1 MSLGIV
7 VILFRF
13 SGAGGP
19 KTISCLPQPH
29 VELMQ
34 DVKKKLMSAVEKMPA
49 FPKSV
54 HQVLKLASDIN
65 CSQKDLVEVIKND
78 PVFTLKILRLVN
90 SAYFGLSRE
99 ITSIN
104 HASVYLGLNTLKNV
118 ALGLAAVGAI
128 PKRSVAGLDMGAFW
142 LHSLGVA
149 AATRMLGEILGVSR
163 DEAADYFAAG
173 LLHDVGKVVFAL
185 YLPDEYKQA
194 SEQASE
200 PGVSLYEVELQ
211 VIGATHADIGA
222 MLAEKWNLPVD
233 LHDAIARHHT
243 AQEGEPSQLVD
254 CVFAAN
260 QISKKLAFGSAGD
273 FEVEPLPQSIQDRF
287 SLDMDGLIAEMPT
300 LDQEVE
306 HARVFIKLGEAQ

>member
-1 MSLGIV
+1 
-7 VILFRF
+7 
-13 SGAGGP
+13 
-19 KTISCLPQPH
+19 
-29 VELMQ
+29 MQ
-34 DVKKKLMSAVEKMPA
+34 DVKKKLLTAVEQMPA

-128 PKRSVAGLDMGAFW
+128 PKVTGSGLDMGAFW
-142 LHSLGVA
+142 LHSLAVA
-149 AATRMLGEILGVSR
+149 AATRMLGVKLGVSR

-185 YLPDEYKQA
+185 FMADDFRLVFEKA
-194 SEQASE
+194 AE
-200 PGVSLYEVELQ
+200 PGVSLYEAEL
-211 VIGATHADIGA
+211 VVMGATHADIGA
-222 MLAEKWNLPVD
+222 MLADKWNLPGD
-233 LHDAIARHHT
+233 LRDAIARHHT
-243 AQEGEPSQLVD
+243 VQEGESSQLVD
-254 CVFAAN
+254 CVFTAN
-260 QISKKLAFGSAGD
+260 QISKKLAYGSAGD
-273 FEVEPLPQSIQDRF
+273 YEVEPLPQSIQDRF
-287 SLDMDGLIAEMPT
+287 SLDIDGIIAGLPT
-300 LDQEVE
+300 LDEEVE
-306 HARVFIKLGEAQ
+306 RARVFIKLGEAK

>member
-1 MSLGIV
+1 
-7 VILFRF
+7 
-13 SGAGGP
+13 
-19 KTISCLPQPH
+19 
-29 VELMQ
+29 MQ
-34 DVKKKLMSAVEKMPA
+34 DIKTKLMSAVEKMPA

-54 HQVLKLASDIN
+54 HQVLKLAGDIN
-65 CSQKDLVEVIKND
+65 CSQKELVEVIKKD

-128 PKRSVAGLDMGAFW
+128 PATNVAGLDMGAFW

-149 AATRMLGEILGVSR
+149 TATRMLGSMLGVSR

-173 LLHDVGKVVFAL
+173 LLHDIGKVVFAL
-185 YLPDEYKQA
+185 YMPQEFKQ
-194 SEQASE
+194 
-200 PGVSLYEVELQ
+200 VSDKAAAESIPLTVAELA
-211 VIGATHADIGA
+211 VIGVTHADIGS
-222 MLAEKWNLPVD
+222 MLAEKWNLPGD

-243 AQEGEPSQLVD
+243 PNEGDPSQLVD

-260 QISKKLAFGSAGD
+260 QISKRLVFGSAGD
-273 FEVEPLPQSIQDRF
+273 YTVEVLPEAIKARF
-287 SLDMDGLIAEMPT
+287 SLDIEGLIKEMPT
-300 LDQEVE
+300 LDEEVE
-306 HARVFIKLGEAQ
+306 HARIFIKLGEAS

>member
-1 MSLGIV
+1 
-7 VILFRF
+7 
-13 SGAGGP
+13 
-19 KTISCLPQPH
+19 
-29 VELMQ
+29 MQ
-34 DVKKKLMSAVEKMPA
+34 DVKKKLLAAVEKMPA

-128 PKRSVAGLDMGAFW
+128 PKMSGSGLDMGAFW
-142 LHSLGVA
+142 LHSLAVA
-149 AATRMLGEILGVSR
+149 TATRLLGTKLGISR
-163 DEAADYFAAG
+163 DEAADYFASG
-173 LLHDVGKVVFAL
+173 LLHDVGKAVFAL
-185 YLPDEYKQA
+185 YLPKEYLLAFEKA
-194 SEQASE
+194 AE
-200 PGVSLYEVELQ
+200 PGVSLYEAEYQ

-222 MLAEKWNLPVD
+222 MLADKWNLPAD
-233 LHDAIARHHT
+233 LRDAIAGHH
-243 AQEGEPSQLVD
+243 AVQNGGSSQLVD

-273 FEVEPLPQSIQDRF
+273 FEVEPFPKSVQDRF
-287 SLDMDGLIAEMPT
+287 SLGIEGLIEKLPT
-300 LDQEVE
+300 LDEEVE

>member
-1 MSLGIV
+1 M
-7 VILFRF
+7 
-13 SGAGGP
+13 
-19 KTISCLPQPH
+19 K
-29 VELMQ
+29 
-34 DVKKKLMSAVEKMPA
+34 DVKKKLMNAVEQMPA

-65 CSQKDLVEVIKND
+65 CSQKELVEVIKKD

-128 PKRSVAGLDMGAFW
+128 PRTNVAGLDMGGFW
-142 LHSLGVA
+142 LHSLAVA
-149 AATRMLGEILGVSR
+149 TGTRMLGSMLGVSR

-185 YLPDEYKQA
+185 YMPEEFQKVADQA
-194 SEQASE
+194 SKTGETLARTE
-200 PGVSLYEVELQ
+200 KD
-211 VIGATHADIGA
+211 VIEYSHADIGA
-222 MLAEKWNLPVD
+222 MLADKWNLPKD
-233 LHDAIARHHT
+233 LHDSIARHHSPE
-243 AQEGEPSQLVD
+243 EGDPSQLID

-260 QISKKLAFGSAGD
+260 QISKKLAFGSAG
-273 FEVEPLPQSIQDRF
+273 EYTVEPLPQSIQDRF
-287 SLDMDGLIAEMPT
+287 SLDIDGLIKELPT
-300 LDQEVE
+300 LDEEVE
-306 HARVFIKLGEAQ
+306 RARIFIKLGEAS

>member
-1 MSLGIV
+1 
-7 VILFRF
+7 
-13 SGAGGP
+13 
-19 KTISCLPQPH
+19 
-29 VELMQ
+29 MQ
-34 DVKKKLMSAVEKMPA
+34 DVKKKLLSAVEKMPA

-128 PKRSVAGLDMGAFW
+128 PKASIAGLDMGAFW
-142 LHSLGVA
+142 LHSLAVA
-149 AATRMLGEILGVSR
+149 TATRMLGTMLGVSR

-185 YLPDEYKQA
+185 YMPEEYKQVL
-194 SEQASE
+194 EKTTE
-200 PGVSLYEVELQ
+200 PGVSLYKAELQ
-211 VIGATHADIGA
+211 IIGSTHAEIGAL
-222 MLAEKWNLPVD
+222 LAEKWNLPVD

-254 CVFAAN
+254 CVFAGN

-273 FEVEPLPQSIQDRF
+273 FEVEPLPKSIMDRF
-287 SLDMDGLIAEMPT
+287 SMDMDELIKQLPT
-300 LDQEVE
+300 LDEEVE
-306 HARVFIKLGEAQ
+306 HARVFIKLGEAN